1 MESSAIQQF
10 VCTEGNYVST
20 MQIFPRVST
29 SSLLAHM
36 VWAWCTLALGTA
48 FILFSAFS
56 ARVLAQWRDHSLKR
70 RESIARK
77 NLELCFP
84 QHSAEEREK
93 MIAEN
98 FRSLGMALVETGMA
112 WFWPDSRVR
121 KWFDVEGLDNLKR
134 AQMQNRG
141 VMVVGVHFMSLELG
155 GRVMGLCQPMMAT
168 YRPHN
173 NQLMEWVQTRGRMRS
188 NKAMIGRN
196 NLRGIVGALK
206 KGEAV
211 WFAPDR
217 YGRKGSSF
225 APFFAVE
232 NVATTNGTYVL
243 SRLSRATAILLT
255 VTMVRKADYS
265 GYRLYITPEM
275 EGYPTDENQ
284 AAAYMNKIIEKEIMR
299 APEQYLWIHR
309 RFKTRPVGE
318 SSLYI

>member
-1 MESSAIQQF
+1 M
-10 VCTEGNYVST
+10 
-20 MQIFPRVST
+20 FPQCKFSREFLHPRYWLTWFGLGV
-29 SSLLAHM
+29 LWLW
-36 VWAWCTLALGTA
+36 VQLPYPVLCFLGTRIGA
-48 FILFSAFS
+48 M
-56 ARVLAQWRDHSLKR
+56 ARPFLKR

-155 GRVMGLCQPMMAT
+155 GRVMGLCQPM
-168 YRPHN
+168 
-173 NQLMEWVQTRGRMRS
+173 
-188 NKAMIGRN
+188 RN

-211 WFAPDR
+211 WFAPDQD

-243 SRLSRATAILLT
+243 SRLSGAAMLT

-265 GYRLYITPEM
+265 GYRLFITPEM

>member
-1 MESSAIQQF
+1 
-10 VCTEGNYVST
+10 
-20 MQIFPRVST
+20 
-29 SSLLAHM
+29 
-36 VWAWCTLALGTA
+36 
-48 FILFSAFS
+48 
-56 ARVLAQWRDHSLKR
+56 
-70 RESIARK
+70 
-77 NLELCFP
+77 
-84 QHSAEEREK
+84 
-93 MIAEN
+93 
-98 FRSLGMALVETGMA
+98 MA

-211 WFAPDR
+211 WFAPDQD

-232 NVATTNGTYVL
+232 NVATTEIIKATEESNGHRVSLPL
-243 SRLSRATAILLT
+243 SVFNPQDYHPLLIT
-255 VTMVRKADYS
+255 VS
-265 GYRLYITPEM
+265 GK
-275 EGYPTDENQ
+275 NV
-284 AAAYMNKIIEKEIMR
+284 N
-299 APEQYLWIHR
+299 
-309 RFKTRPVGE
+309 
-318 SSLYI
+318 

>member
-1 MESSAIQQF
+1 
-10 VCTEGNYVST
+10 
-20 MQIFPRVST
+20 
-29 SSLLAHM
+29 
-36 VWAWCTLALGTA
+36 
-48 FILFSAFS
+48 
-56 ARVLAQWRDHSLKR
+56 
-70 RESIARK
+70 
-77 NLELCFP
+77 
-84 QHSAEEREK
+84 
-93 MIAEN
+93 
-98 FRSLGMALVETGMA
+98 
-112 WFWPDSRVR
+112 
-121 KWFDVEGLDNLKR
+121 
-134 AQMQNRG
+134 MQNRG

-211 WFAPDR
+211 WFAPDQD

-225 APFFAVE
+225 A
-232 NVATTNGTYVL
+232 TIILIL
-243 SRLSRATAILLT
+243 SRLSGAAMLT

-265 GYRLYITPEM
+265 GYRLFITPEM

>member
-1 MESSAIQQF
+1 MMAQPIECTAVDMESSAIQQF
-10 VCTEGNYVST
+10 VSTEGNYVST

-29 SSLLAHM
+29 SSLL
-36 VWAWCTLALGTA
+36 
-48 FILFSAFS
+48 
-56 ARVLAQWRDHSLKR
+56 
-70 RESIARK
+70 
-77 NLELCFP
+77 
-84 QHSAEEREK
+84 
-93 MIAEN
+93 
-98 FRSLGMALVETGMA
+98 
-112 WFWPDSRVR
+112 
-121 KWFDVEGLDNLKR
+121 
-134 AQMQNRG
+134 
-141 VMVVGVHFMSLELG
+141 
-155 GRVMGLCQPMMAT
+155 
-168 YRPHN
+168 
-173 NQLMEWVQTRGRMRS
+173 QLMEWVQTRGRMRS

-211 WFAPDR
+211 WFAPDQD

-243 SRLSRATAILLT
+243 SRLSGAAMLT

-265 GYRLYITPEM
+265 GYRLFITPEM